1 MYIVTK
7 MTAPRS
13 MASSSAWESDM
24 SNMDDEEDWDVDGV
38 GGDTWDTFM
47 TLGGGGGCVGDA
59 GRLAPT
65 ASGAERAA
73 NDAGVSWT
81 RGSPSPLPMVLN
93 SRALT
98 IKRPFHTPIW
108 KIDVFSFHSLYT
120 TRRWS
125 PWSYPLKLMSE
136 PSGRTKRMV
145 SLDRCSGGYGSKW
158 RSCMLSSLLK

>member
-1 MYIVTK
+1 

-47 TLGGGGGCVGDA
+47 TLGGGGGGCVGDA

-73 NDAGVSWT
+73 NDAGVSCT

-145 SLDRCSGGYGSKW
+145 SLDRCSGGYRSKW
-158 RSCMLSSLLK
+158 HSCMLSLLLK

>member
-1 MYIVTK
+1 

-24 SNMDDEEDWDVDGV
+24 SNLDDDDWDVDGV

-47 TLGGGGGCVGDA
+47 TLGGGGGGCVGDA

-73 NDAGVSWT
+73 NDAGVSCT

-98 IKRPFHTPIW
+98 IKRPLSHPN
-108 KIDVFSFHSLYT
+108 L
-120 TRRWS
+120 
-125 PWSYPLKLMSE
+125 E
-136 PSGRTKRMV
+136 N
-145 SLDRCSGGYGSKW
+145 RCV
-158 RSCMLSSLLK
+158 